1 MKKIVVVDIGI
12 SNILSIKNALE
23 FCGAEVLVT
32 NQKKIIENSKKI
44 ILPGV
49 GAFQKGI
56 SNINKLK
63 LRKTLINHCNDD
75 NKSFLGICLGM
86 QLLFEKS
93 YENGNH
99 NGLGIIKG
107 SIKKLPKKEKNLK
120 LPHIGW
126 NKVFF
131 NKTSKFPLFKN
142 IKNLSH
148 FYFVH
153 SYYACNTN
161 NNNVIGTTKFGKLN
175 FPSIIVKDNIFGI
188 QFHAEKSSRNGIE
201 MLRNFIKI

>member
-23 FCGAEVLVT
+23 FCGADVVVT
-32 NQKKIIENSKKI
+32 NKKKVIEKSNKI
-44 ILPGV
+44 VLPGV

-56 SNINKLK
+56 LNIKKLQLK
-63 LRKTLINHCNDD
+63 NSLIKHCNDK
-75 NKSFLGICLGM
+75 NKFFLGICLGM

-93 YENGNH
+93 FENGLF
-99 NGLGIIKG
+99 NGLGILKG
-107 SIKKLPKKEKNLK
+107 SIKKLPKKNKILK

-126 NKVFF
+126 NQVQFK
-131 NKTSKFPLFKN
+131 NKKNLPLFKN

-161 NNNVIGTTKFGKLN
+161 NKNVIGTTRFGKFV
-175 FPSIIVKDNIFGI
+175 FPSVVAKNNIFGI
-188 QFHAEKSSRNGIE
+188 QFHAEKSSDNGIK
-201 MLRNFIKI
+201 MLKNFVKL

>member
-49 GAFQKGI
+49 GSFQKGI
-56 SNINKLK
+56 SNIKKLK
-63 LRKTLINHCNDD
+63 LKKTLIDHCNND
-75 NKSFLGICLGM
+75 NKFFLGICLGM

-99 NGLGIIKG
+99 NGLGIIRG
-107 SIKKLPKKEKNLK
+107 SVKKLPKNEKNLK

-126 NKVFF
+126 NKVLF
-131 NKTSKFPLFKN
+131 NQASNLPLFKN
-142 IKNLSH
+142 IENFSY

-153 SYYACNTN
+153 SYYACNIN
-161 NNNVIGTTKFGKLN
+161 NKNVIGTTKFGRFN
-175 FPSIIVKDNIFGI
+175 FPSVVVKNNTFGI

-201 MLRNFIKI
+201 MLKNFVKI